1 MTSIQSQ
8 PRAGSCLLTAGSMP
22 LTCRPL
28 AIGYKETG
36 KNVLYNRKWRSGSVI
51 RGKQIGGTCFWIFRP
66 RLLRRRSY
74 LASSTG
80 DGSHED
86 TYVRAEADSS
96 KKYFKWPHSKRP
108 RICILGGGFGGLYTA
123 LRLESLMW
131 PSEKKPQVL
140 LVDQSDRFVYKPM
153 LYDFLTGDVDAWE
166 IAPYFRDL
174 LSNTSVQHLKD
185 KVNAIYPSNISGY
198 HRLSASRNAGTVLL
212 ESGLHV
218 EYDWLVLGLGAVS
231 KLDTVPGASEFA
243 LPFSTFED
251 AVKLK
256 QQLSV
261 LERRFSMDQSPICIS
276 VVGCGYCGVELAATL
291 AEILQHRGK
300 VQVINVERAI
310 CPTAPNANREAAL
323 KVLISRNVELSLGY
337 FVKGVG
343 KVRKFDETGI
353 SNMPNKDGYTLDL
366 QPTERGFPCQTL
378 VSDLVLW
385 TIGAKPNV
393 PPTISS
399 SYSNSLP
406 VNFKGQVEIEETLQ
420 VMGYNHI
427 FAIGDIAGLRDAS
440 GKALPMTAQVA
451 TQQADFAAWNLWA
464 AINKRPLLPFRF
476 QYLGEMMTLGKK
488 DAVCKVNL
496 PDTFIL
502 EGPAATALRK
512 LAYWY
517 RMPTDEQRIK
527 VGFSWLAK
535 STIDSIASLQ
545 GLIP

>member
-131 PSEKKPQVL
+131 PSEKKPQ
-140 LVDQSDRFVYKPM
+140 
-153 LYDFLTGDVDAWE
+153 
-166 IAPYFRDL
+166 
-174 LSNTSVQHLKD
+174 
-185 KVNAIYPSNISGY
+185 
-198 HRLSASRNAGTVLL
+198 
-212 ESGLHV
+212 
-218 EYDWLVLGLGAVS
+218 
-231 KLDTVPGASEFA
+231 
-243 LPFSTFED
+243 
-251 AVKLK
+251 KLK